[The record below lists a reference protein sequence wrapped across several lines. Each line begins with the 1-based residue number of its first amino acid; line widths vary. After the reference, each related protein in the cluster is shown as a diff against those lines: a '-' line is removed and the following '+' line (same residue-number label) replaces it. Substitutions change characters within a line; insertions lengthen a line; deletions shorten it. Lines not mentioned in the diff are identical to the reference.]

1 MALSAHTRAQMR
13 AAEAAK
19 ATDIAIAAD
28 GQVGLPAI
36 TEEAEILQ
44 DVDDDN
50 NDISYEKLVSDPLLI
65 PILPPSMAS
74 RHQPAK
80 LRASMDI
87 DIHDDLANHSEIAT
101 CALMKHSQAVEIILP
116 SNYAPHCIVPK
127 DGEIRVT

>member
-1 MALSAHTRAQMR
+1 MKTMHAEDEHDDNLVAEEMALSAHTRAQMR

-65 PILPPSMAS
+65 PNLPPSIT
-74 RHQPAK
+74 P
-80 LRASMDI
+80 
-87 DIHDDLANHSEIAT
+87 
-101 CALMKHSQAVEIILP
+101 C
-116 SNYAPHCIVPK
+116 
-127 DGEIRVT
+127 